1 MVKLMALGE
10 YSSEVVVEDVLLFLF
25 FVTRL
30 THTKYKYKI
39 ADSTSS
45 EIARLL
51 DCNEWGNEKRNVYR
65 LDDESF
71 KSNRIKQRSSNLC

>member
-10 YSSEVVVEDVLLFLF
+10 YSSDVVVGDVLLFLL
-25 FVTRL
+25 FVTL
-30 THTKYKYKI
+30 PTHLKEI
-39 ADSTSS
+39 ADSTFS

>member
-10 YSSEVVVEDVLLFLF
+10 YSSDVVVEDVLLFLL
-25 FVTRL
+25 FVTL
-30 THTKYKYKI
+30 TTHLNKI

-45 EIARLL
+45 EMARLL

>member
-10 YSSEVVVEDVLLFLF
+10 YSSEVVVEDVLLFLL
-25 FVTRL
+25 FVTRP
-30 THTKYKYKI
+30 THLYKI
-39 ADSTSS
+39 ADSTYS

>member
-25 FVTRL
+25 FVTHL
-30 THTKYKYKI
+30 YKI

>member
-10 YSSEVVVEDVLLFLF
+10 YSSDVVVEDVLLFLL
-25 FVTRL
+25 FVTL
-30 THTKYKYKI
+30 PTHINKI
-39 ADSTSS
+39 ADSASS

>member
-10 YSSEVVVEDVLLFLF
+10 YSSDVVVEDVLLFLL
-25 FVTRL
+25 FVTRP
-30 THTKYKYKI
+30 THLYKR

>member
-10 YSSEVVVEDVLLFLF
+10 YSSEVVVEDVLLFLL
-25 FVTRL
+25 FVTRP
-30 THTKYKYKI
+30 THLYKR
-39 ADSTSS
+39 ADSTFSK
-45 EIARLL
+45 IARLL

-65 LDDESF
+65 LDDEDF

>member
-10 YSSEVVVEDVLLFLF
+10 YSFDVVVEDVLLFLL
-25 FVTRL
+25 FVTL
-30 THTKYKYKI
+30 PTHLKKI
-39 ADSTSS
+39 ADSTFS

>member
-10 YSSEVVVEDVLLFLF
+10 YSSDVVVGDVLLSLL
-25 FVTRL
+25 FVTL
-30 THTKYKYKI
+30 PTHLNKI

-45 EIARLL
+45 EMARLL